1 MATMMRETRGREA
14 RNAPAIQL
22 RKRGLEFVVE
32 VVVGLLR
39 ACPAEETK
47 STPAGYGNGG
57 AKTRNDELNC
67 GSENSSM
74 WHSSPFRKHVCWDL
88 SISRDEADIDDDC
101 ST

>member
-1 MATMMRETRGREA
+1 MATLMRETRGRVA
-14 RNAPAIQL
+14 RVVAAIQL
-22 RKRGLEFVVE
+22 RKGGFEFVVE

-67 GSENSSM
+67 GSE
-74 WHSSPFRKHVCWDL
+74 KQQHVALLTFSQTCL
-88 SISRDEADIDDDC
+88 LGPQYFEK
-101 ST
+101 